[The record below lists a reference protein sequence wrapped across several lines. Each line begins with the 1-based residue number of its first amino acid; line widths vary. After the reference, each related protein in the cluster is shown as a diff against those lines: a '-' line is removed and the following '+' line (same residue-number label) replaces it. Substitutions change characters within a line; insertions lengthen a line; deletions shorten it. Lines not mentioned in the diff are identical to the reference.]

1 MEKQSF
7 EVRLCHGCEAL
18 AEHPLI
24 ESLHF
29 PDDMEQFTRGQEG
42 SDDHDVSQ
50 VMSGQVAANSA
61 EAPLSAVVEGAST
74 TTSATREIS
83 NLVTSGAASTA
94 EGGSA
99 VVGVARPMA
108 LTADVAVGLPVQV
121 ERPRALAEEEQRLS
135 VEVGR
140 APLEQRSR
148 LSISAG
154 DGVANMASQA
164 LEEARSGVAG
174 EASLRQDTSG
184 LGAERHAGA
193 TGGQIGDAAYA
204 AAGSA
209 LERVDAGIRSAFATP
224 RSSQPTLRSFFG
236 SPDGAV
242 PSPTQLPRGLRW
254 LEGIGSMFR
263 GSGENQGAG
272 SLLAPIVNMPSA
284 TYGAVAMGP
293 RAPEGPNQQMAPF
306 PGGARQATAGYQGVS
321 LASLQGHMGAEQAS
335 SHILLFRTTPYKL
348 KCADSCKAYCP
359 ELGPHRTRIVFYV
372 VS

>member
-1 MEKQSF
+1 M
-7 EVRLCHGCEAL
+7 
-18 AEHPLI
+18 
-24 ESLHF
+24 
-29 PDDMEQFTRGQEG
+29 
-42 SDDHDVSQ
+42 
-50 VMSGQVAANSA
+50 
-61 EAPLSAVVEGAST
+61 
-74 TTSATREIS
+74 
-83 NLVTSGAASTA
+83 
-94 EGGSA
+94 
-99 VVGVARPMA
+99 
-108 LTADVAVGLPVQV
+108 GLPVQV

-135 VEVGR
+135 AEVGR

-184 LGAERHAGA
+184 LGAERNAGA

-236 SPDGAV
+236 SQDGAV

-254 LEGIGSMFR
+254 LEGVGSMFR

-293 RAPEGPNQQMAPF
+293 RAPEGPNQQMVPF

-335 SHILLFRTTPYKL
+335 SHSSLPHNAIQAEVSRQLQGLLSRVRAAEDENRL
-348 KCADSCKAYCP
+348 LRSQLASAMP
-359 ELGPHRTRIVFYV
+359 EGRDGRVPQGGPGVGV
-372 VS
+372 GSVP

>member
-1 MEKQSF
+1 M
-7 EVRLCHGCEAL
+7 
-18 AEHPLI
+18 I

-29 PDDMEQFTRGQEG
+29 PDDMEQLTRGQDG

-83 NLVTSGAASTA
+83 DLVTSGAASTA

-99 VVGVARPMA
+99 VMGVARPMA

-135 VEVGR
+135 VEVGQT
-140 APLEQRSR
+140 PLEQRSR

-254 LEGIGSMFR
+254 LEGVGSMFR

-272 SLLAPIVNMPSA
+272 SLCWHLLSTCLLQHMERSPWARGLLKVQISKWFRFQEAQDKLQLGSKQCRWLACKDIWEPSK
-284 TYGAVAMGP
+284 
-293 RAPEGPNQQMAPF
+293 
-306 PGGARQATAGYQGVS
+306 
-321 LASLQGHMGAEQAS
+321 LLL
-335 SHILLFRTTPYKL
+335 ILLFRTTPYKL
-348 KCADSCKAYCP
+348 K
-359 ELGPHRTRIVFYV
+359 
-372 VS
+372 